1 MADLISLELLLE
13 QVKTDLYREI
23 IQNNTTIQLPLETS
37 STTIK
42 NRITNIVHLFNT
54 VSSEQLTLI
63 ENDFIIEDDDE
74 EEINNTN
81 TQLQKSLNKI
91 PFYNPSFKSTTRQE
105 LEIIHNKCNSFL
117 ETLMT
122 DRIFRKPLE
131 SLKSLKLQLA
141 RKMNFKDYINLLES
155 HISFFKSFCEQK
167 QHTLQK
173 LEECVLASSTP
184 LDLRLITYNCNH
196 KYNLCIKQL
205 HTSYLEADEIE
216 TLNKMLIFEKR
227 KDDSHIQPLD
237 YNVFIPFLL
246 TYGSVTMTIRKL
258 FERIII
264 PGNNIVYF
272 RPSSKKENDNLHDS
286 YSFYYL
292 KKVDDTGKH
301 YWYMDCRLEE
311 LTSIIINNLLPY
323 LIKIFRSMYHDVFHD
338 NIYRKNFI
346 QFNIFLEYDA
356 NQLLENIC
364 TLSNYCK
371 TCDILR
377 ETIYNQCHHVQNEN
391 DNFNIIS
398 DDSLQKKAFDK
409 KRNSLDYFETIR
421 LIFDDICD
429 EDIEELYT

>member
-1 MADLISLELLLE
+1 MTDLISLELLLE

-23 IQNNTTIQLPLETS
+23 IQKNTTIQLPLETS

-42 NRITNIVHLFNT
+42 NRIKNIVHLFNT

-63 ENDFIIEDDDE
+63 ENDFIIVDDE
-74 EEINNTN
+74 DEENTTV
-81 TQLQKSLNKI
+81 TQIQKSYNKI
-91 PFYNPSFKSTTRQE
+91 PFYNPKFKSSSRQE
-105 LEIIHNKCNSFL
+105 IEIIHNKCNSFL
-117 ETLMT
+117 ETLAT
-122 DRIFRKPLE
+122 ARIFRKPLE

-141 RKMNFKDYINLLES
+141 KKMNFKDYINLLES

-167 QHTLQK
+167 QYNLQK
-173 LEECVLASSTP
+173 LEECILTSSTP

-196 KYNLCIKQL
+196 KFNLCIKQI
-205 HTSYLEADEIE
+205 HSVYLDTDETE
-216 TLNKMLIFEKR
+216 TLVKMLLFDKN
-227 KDDSHIQPLD
+227 KDYIIQPLD

-246 TYGSVTMTIRKL
+246 NYGSVTMTISKL
-258 FERIII
+258 FERIVL

-272 RPSSKKENDNLHDS
+272 KPPTKKENDNVCDS

-292 KKVDDTGKH
+292 KKIDETGKH

-311 LTSIIINNLLPY
+311 LTTIFIDNLLPY
-323 LIKIFRSMYHDVFHD
+323 LIKIFRNMYHDVFHD
-338 NIYRKNFI
+338 NIYRKNFT

-364 TLSNYCK
+364 TLANYCR

-377 ETIYNQCHHVQNEN
+377 KIIYNKCHYIQTAN

-429 EDIEELYT
+429 EEIEQLYK